1 MAAATST
8 ATYTFACYPSD
19 FGDAFEGLLMDVP
32 TTQGEDA
39 AARRAWWSAF
49 HMLGPRGF
57 EPEDFRVC
65 VWDATRN
72 EPGELVE
79 SGGIVGR
86 S

>member
-1 MAAATST
+1 MPAATSV
-8 ATYTFACYPSD
+8 ATYTFAVYPANLSTD
-19 FGDAFEGLLMDVP
+19 FDAFLMDVP
-32 TTQGEDA
+32 TTQGDDA

-49 HMLGPRGF
+49 HLLGPRGF
-57 EPEDFRVC
+57 EPEDFTVC

-72 EPGELVE
+72 EPGALVA